1 MLLFEGDPRG
11 ALLMKLLP
19 LDRPERIKLAADWL
33 GREENYKW
41 LDFGEG
47 AQALSVISLK
57 LMTQRDLHML
67 RLFTSDESDLPIGM
81 VGLSDV
87 RPHLKMA
94 GSVWA
99 VLGRKRYGGYTCRA
113 VSKLLTLGFTEVG
126 LEAVAAWTVEI
137 NVAARRVL
145 EQLGFRYIGRQRR
158 RHWIDGRPYDRLLYD
173 LLATEHHEIPDDSIA
188 RVRPLDGHA
197 HPGRDLVADRP

>member
-1 MLLFEGDPRG
+1 
-11 ALLMKLLP
+11 MKLLP

-99 VLGRKRYGGYTCRA
+99 VGRTDG
-113 VSKLLTLGFTEVG
+113 
-126 LEAVAAWTVEI
+126 TVDP
-137 NVAARRVL
+137 A
-145 EQLGFRYIGRQRR
+145 
-158 RHWIDGRPYDRLLYD
+158 
-173 LLATEHHEIPDDSIA
+173 LATAENLKDFFN
-188 RVRPLDGHA
+188 
-197 HPGRDLVADRP
+197 GRDLSGWQGNQSLWSVEDGQIVGRTGGLKENEFLRNMPPVRITSMCVPASSAAMLMAFVITVSCAISFKARAMAVVVVPESRSTD